1 MIFSSQQPLTQSRI
15 LIFNKEL
22 TLRQVKKRIF
32 KFFRPVIFS
41 PPVANM
47 PERGGPGYNE
57 DSVLEA
63 EYKAFFEDGRIEYD
77 SEGIGNDL
85 YKLQV
90 FNNTT
95 QVPGMIFNYRKKC
108 ELCDR
113 EHKDNC
119 DFAVN
124 DDRSKLKHVIT

>member
-1 MIFSSQQPLTQSRI
+1 MDQ
-15 LIFNKEL
+15 
-22 TLRQVKKRIF
+22 
-32 KFFRPVIFS
+32 
-41 PPVANM
+41 
-47 PERGGPGYNE
+47 PERGDPGYNE
-57 DSVLEA
+57 ESVLEA
-63 EYKAFFEDGRIEYD
+63 EYKAFFETGKMEYD

-95 QVPGMIFNYRKKC
+95 TLPSMFFTYRKKC

-119 DFAVN
+119 DFAAR
-124 DDRSKLKHVIT
+124 DDRSKLKHVITQM